1 MSPKDHLTAI
11 FDADRALRKAE
22 AQLVKADASALA
34 ELLALAV
41 DEAKA
46 FSSSDEAEAEL
57 RLVRLA
63 DLCAQVP
70 GQRMADAL
78 VRILDEENPA
88 VRVQAAEA
96 LVDVAYDRYVEV
108 ARAIESVLEKGAQ
121 GPAMR
126 ELPWVVA
133 EVAEPSAARLISRF
147 LTQDTAE
154 IVASAIEAL
163 AQLGDPTALPALRKL
178 QDDPREVTMDDGHD
192 EQTTTI
198 GELASEAVEALSD

>member
-1 MSPKDHLTAI
+1 MPPSPKDHLTAI

-22 AQLVKADASALA
+22 AQLVKADAGALA

-41 DEAKA
+41 DEAK
-46 FSSSDEAEAEL
+46 SVDDSEESEL

-70 GQRMADAL
+70 GQPMVDAL

-108 ARAIESVLEKGAQ
+108 ARAIEQMLDKGEQ

-126 ELPWVVA
+126 ELPWVLA
-133 EVAEPSAARLISRF
+133 EVAEPSASRLISRF
-147 LTQDTAE
+147 LSSDTPE

-163 AQLGDPTALPALRKL
+163 AQLGDPSAVPALRKL
-178 QDDPREVTMDDGHD
+178 QEDPRAVTMDDGH
-192 EQTTTI
+192 EEHTTTV
-198 GELASEAVEALSD
+198 GVLASEAVEALSD

>member
-22 AQLVKADASALA
+22 AQLVKADANALA

-41 DEAKA
+41 DEAKELT
-46 FSSSDEAEAEL
+46 DDAEAEL

-70 GQRMADAL
+70 GQPMADAL

-108 ARAIESVLEKGAQ
+108 ARAIERSLDAGAT

-126 ELPWVVA
+126 ELPWVLA
-133 EVAEPSAARLISRF
+133 EVGEPSAAKLISRF
-147 LTQDTAE
+147 LTQETPE

-163 AQLGDPTALPALRKL
+163 AQLQDPSAIPALRKL
-178 QDDPREVTMDDGHD
+178 QDDRREVTMDDGH
-192 EQTTTI
+192 EENTTSI
-198 GELASEAVEALSD
+198 GDLASEAVEALSD

>member
-1 MSPKDHLTAI
+1 MSPKDNLTAI

-22 AQLVKADASALA
+22 AELVKADASALA
-34 ELLALAV
+34 ELLAIAV

-46 FSSSDEAEAEL
+46 LKDGDESEL

-78 VRILDEENPA
+78 VRILDEDNPA

-108 ARAIESVLEKGAQ
+108 ARAIETLLETGGK

-126 ELPWVVA
+126 ELPWVLA
-133 EVAEPSAARLISRF
+133 EVAEPSAAKLISRF
-147 LTQDTAE
+147 LSQETAE

-163 AQLGDPTALPALRKL
+163 AQLGDPSVVPALRKL
-178 QDDPREVTMDDGHD
+178 QDDPREVTMDDGH
-192 EQTTTI
+192 EEHTTTV
-198 GELASEAVEALSD
+198 GELAGEAVEALSD

>member
-11 FDADRALRKAE
+11 FDADRALRTAE
-22 AQLVKADASALA
+22 AQLVKADANALA
-34 ELLALAV
+34 ELLAMAV

-46 FSSSDEAEAEL
+46 LTDAAEAEL

-70 GQRMADAL
+70 GQPMVDAL

-108 ARAIESVLEKGAQ
+108 ARSIERMLEGGAD

-126 ELPWVVA
+126 ELPWVLA
-133 EVAEPSAARLISRF
+133 EVGEPSAAKLISRF
-147 LTQDTAE
+147 LTQETPE

-163 AQLGDPTALPALRKL
+163 AQLQDPSAVPALRKL
-178 QDDPREVTMDDGHD
+178 QVDAREVTMDDGH
-192 EQTTTI
+192 EEHTTSI
-198 GELASEAVEALSD
+198 GYLASEAVEALSD

>member
-46 FSSSDEAEAEL
+46 LTDSAEAEL
-57 RLVRLA
+57 RLVRLS

-70 GQRMADAL
+70 GQPMVDAL

-108 ARAIESVLEKGAQ
+108 ARAIERSLDQKLE

-126 ELPWVVA
+126 ELPWVLA
-133 EVAEPSAARLISRF
+133 EVGEPSAAKLISRF

-163 AQLGDPTALPALRKL
+163 AQLGDPSAVPALRKL
-178 QDDPREVTMDDGHD
+178 QDDAREVTMDDGHD

-198 GELASEAVEALSD
+198 GDLASEAVEALSG

>member
-34 ELLALAV
+34 ELLAMAV

-46 FSSSDEAEAEL
+46 LTDGAEAEL

-63 DLCAQVP
+63 DLCAQVL
-70 GQRMADAL
+70 GQSMADAL

-96 LVDVAYDRYVEV
+96 LVDVAYDRYAEV
-108 ARAIESVLEKGAQ
+108 ARAIERLLDGGAD

-126 ELPWVVA
+126 ELPWVLA
-133 EVAEPSAARLISRF
+133 EVGEPSAAKLISRF
-147 LTQDTAE
+147 LTQETAE

-163 AQLGDPTALPALRKL
+163 AQLQDPSVVPALRKL
-178 QDDPREVTMDDGHD
+178 QDDAREVTMDDGH
-192 EQTTTI
+192 EENTTSI
-198 GELASEAVEALSD
+198 GDLASEAVEALSD

>member
-1 MSPKDHLTAI
+1 MSPSPKDHLTAI
-11 FDADRALRKAE
+11 FDADRALRRAE
-22 AQLVKADASALA
+22 AQLVKADAGALA

-41 DEAKA
+41 DEAKELND
-46 FSSSDEAEAEL
+46 DEEAEL

-70 GQRMADAL
+70 GQQMVDAL
-78 VRILDEENPA
+78 VRVLDEENPA

-108 ARAIESVLEKGAQ
+108 ARSIERMLEKAEH

-126 ELPWVVA
+126 ELPWVLA

-147 LTQDTAE
+147 LAHEQAE

-163 AQLGDPTALPALRKL
+163 AQLGDPSAVPALRKL
-178 QDDPREVTMDDGHD
+178 QDDAREVTMDDEHE
-192 EQTTTI
+192 EQTTTV
-198 GELASEAVEALSD
+198 GVLAGEAVEALSD

>member
-1 MSPKDHLTAI
+1 MSPKDNLTAI

-41 DEAKA
+41 DEAKTL
-46 FSSSDEAEAEL
+46 SDADESEL

-70 GQRMADAL
+70 GQPMANAL

-108 ARAIESVLEKGAQ
+108 ARAIEQALESGAE

-126 ELPWVVA
+126 ELPWVLA
-133 EVAEPSAARLISRF
+133 EVGEPSAAKLISRF
-147 LTQDTAE
+147 LGQETAE

-163 AQLGDPTALPALRKL
+163 AQLGDPSAVPALRKL
-178 QDDPREVTMDDGHD
+178 QEDPREVTIDDGHE
-192 EQTTTI
+192 EQTSTI
-198 GELASEAVEALSD
+198 GELASEAVEALSE

>member
-11 FDADRALRKAE
+11 FDADRALRTAE
-22 AQLVKADASALA
+22 AQLVKADANALA
-34 ELLALAV
+34 ELLAMAV

-46 FSSSDEAEAEL
+46 LTDAAEAEL

-70 GQRMADAL
+70 GQPMVDAL
-78 VRILDEENPA
+78 VRVLDEENPA

-108 ARAIESVLEKGAQ
+108 ARSIERLLERGAD

-126 ELPWVVA
+126 ELPWVLA
-133 EVAEPSAARLISRF
+133 EVGEPSAAKLISRF
-147 LTQDTAE
+147 LTQETPE

-163 AQLGDPTALPALRKL
+163 AQLQDPSAVPALRKL
-178 QDDPREVTMDDGHD
+178 QDDAREVTMDDGH
-192 EQTTTI
+192 EEHTTSI
-198 GELASEAVEALSD
+198 GYLASEAVEALSD

>member
-1 MSPKDHLTAI
+1 MAPKDHLTAI

-22 AQLVKADASALA
+22 AQLVKADAGALA
-34 ELLALAV
+34 ELLDMAV

-46 FSSSDEAEAEL
+46 LADGDEAEL
-57 RLVRLA
+57 RLVRLS

-70 GQRMADAL
+70 GQRMVEAL

-96 LVDVAYDRYVEV
+96 LVDVAYDRYAEV
-108 ARAIESVLEKGAQ
+108 ARAIEKSLDAGAK

-126 ELPWVVA
+126 ELPWVLA
-133 EVAEPSAARLISRF
+133 EVAEPSAAKLISRF
-147 LTQDTAE
+147 LNQETAE

-163 AQLGDPTALPALRKL
+163 AQLGDPSAVGALRKL
-178 QDDPREVTMDDGHD
+178 QDDPREVTMDDGH
-192 EQTTTI
+192 EEHTSTV
-198 GELASEAVEALSD
+198 GELATEAVSALSD